1 MLGLG
6 FVDIRVR
13 VTARVRA
20 SVRVG
25 FCGHYVDIVAGNCG
39 RLRLQPTVTQS
50 VCPTVIGVWRE
61 N

>member
-1 MLGLG
+1 M
-6 FVDIRVR
+6 DIRVR

-50 VCPTVIGVWRE
+50 VCPTVMRVWRE